1 MIGLKRWECVQVE
14 VGHIMIEHRKP
25 ALLDS
30 FFQVGL
36 PSFSCVSEGRRRV
49 FHLSR
54 KSIGTPVTLLRRV
67 LLL

>member
-1 MIGLKRWECVQVE
+1 MQVE

-36 PSFSCVSEGRRRV
+36 P
-49 FHLSR
+49 
-54 KSIGTPVTLLRRV
+54 TV
-67 LLL
+67 LPN